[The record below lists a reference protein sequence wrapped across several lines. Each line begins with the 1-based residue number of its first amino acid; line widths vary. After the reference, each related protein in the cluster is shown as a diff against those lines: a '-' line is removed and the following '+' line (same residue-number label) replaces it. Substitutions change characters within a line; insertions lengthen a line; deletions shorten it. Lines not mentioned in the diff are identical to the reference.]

1 MSIIVSTTYPD
12 PRESERCRRS
22 PLPRR
27 SLEPW
32 DVVDD
37 RCDPSVLLETRLD
50 PLRKA
55 PAKADS
61 LRSGFGL
68 ISLRAL
74 SGTNDPTTFDAI
86 LSCDASARRSFC
98 AKATWAPSTTSLNPK
113 ASGAAAKR
121 SPLVSILRSSR
132 SDGRR
137 SGFRSEPLES
147 LTLRSFA
154 SGSFSRRSIAYCATL
169 SPFPVESAFQWKSL
183 EVVTPHVGRR
193 VDLARFRDAK

>member
-37 RCDPSVLLETRLD
+37 RCDPSVLLETRRE
-50 PLRKA
+50 PLLKA

-61 LRSGFGL
+61 RRSGFGFDPVT
-68 ISLRAL
+68 
-74 SGTNDPTTFDAI
+74 GTKLPTTLLAI
-86 LSCDASARRSFC
+86 FSCDASARRSFC
-98 AKATWAPSTTSLNPK
+98 ARATWAPKTTSLRPK

-132 SDGRR
+132 SDGKRK
-137 SGFRSEPLES
+137 GFRSLPLES

-154 SGSFSRRSIAYCATL
+154 IGSFSRRSIAYCASPATL
-169 SPFPVESAFQWKSL
+169 SPFPVESAFQFSRS
-183 EVVTPHVGRR
+183 EVVTRHVGRR
-193 VDLARFRDAK
+193 VDLAWFRHSK

>member
-68 ISLRAL
+68 L
-74 SGTNDPTTFDAI
+74 PV
-86 LSCDASARRSFC
+86 
-98 AKATWAPSTTSLNPK
+98 KK
-113 ASGAAAKR
+113 
-121 SPLVSILRSSR
+121 SPLVSILRKSR
-132 SDGRR
+132 SDGKRK
-137 SGFRSEPLES
+137 GFRSEPLES